1 MRAVRVAGV
10 VLVLVSVTVA
20 LRAAGS
26 DVADAVMRGDVA
38 AVRALIQKK
47 ADVNAAQDDGA
58 TALHWAVY
66 CDNVE
71 VVDMLLRAGAKP
83 AANREGMTPLAM
95 AALYGNPQVVDRLLK
110 SGGDAKALGPN
121 GETMVMFAARNGNPD
136 VIRLLVEAGANV
148 NAREPVRGTTA
159 LMWAVEQRHPE
170 AVAALLSAGA
180 DPAARSAG
188 AGLPRNYIAPRVNT
202 RAVEEAQRRRER
214 AKAAGRTYEEQL
226 EFEYQNG
233 QDLGGPRNAFTA
245 NRAGQGQAD
254 QPAGAAPQPATTA
267 PQPGN
272 TAQQAGN
279 PANTPAQQPASSA
292 QPPAT
297 SDQAPAAAAPQTGAP
312 ANPEANA
319 GRPST
324 GAQGAP
330 SGVEGRGAGAGG
342 GRGRGAGGRAGG
354 AAAAQP
360 AAPEAAAEP
369 DDDDAEVVVAGLVGG
384 GGGGLTPLVFAARE
398 GDIESAKLL
407 IAAKADVNQTTEY
420 GWTPLLVAVNNRN
433 YQLAKLLLD
442 SGANPNISNKGGW
455 TPLYLATDNRNIE
468 GGDYPV
474 PKPDMD
480 HLELIKL
487 LLAKG
492 ADPNARVKDNT
503 LTRTIFTMQWF
514 YENGATAF
522 IRAAQSSDTALMKL
536 LLQYKADPKVATAQG
551 DNALTASAGIGWVD
565 GVTYE
570 RSAKENLEAVRMLL
584 DLGLDPNS
592 ANQEGRTPLMGAAL
606 KGRPE
611 VIQLLVDRGARLDAR
626 DRGSRDTH
634 IPGATIA
641 GLTWQALDYAE
652 GLVRVGV
659 QSAVERPEAKE
670 LIRKLMIERGMK
682 VPPANRTI
690 NSICVVALCDGQ

>member
-1 MRAVRVAGV
+1 MRAGTLLGAFVVILSISAGIG
-10 VLVLVSVTVA
+10 
-20 LRAAGS
+20 AAGS
-26 DVADAVMRGDVA
+26 DVANAIERGDVA
-38 AVRALIQKK
+38 AARALVQKG
-47 ADVNAAQDDGA
+47 ADVNAPQSDGA

-66 CDNVE
+66 RDSVE
-71 VVDMLLRAGAKP
+71 AVDMLMRAGAKS

-95 AALYGNPQVVDRLLK
+95 AALYGDPQIVDRLLK
-110 SGGDAKALGPN
+110 GGADAKALGPN
-121 GETMVMFAARNGNPD
+121 GESMVMFAARNGNPD

-148 NAREPVRGTTA
+148 NAREPLRGTTA
-159 LMWAVEQRHPE
+159 LMWAVEQKHPE
-170 AVAALLSAGA
+170 AVAALLKAGA
-180 DPAARSAG
+180 DPAARSGG

-202 RAVEEAQRRRER
+202 RAVEEAQKRRER
-214 AKAAGRTYEEQL
+214 AKAAGRTYEQQL

-245 NRAGQGQAD
+245 NRAGGAGQAGQAPADAAQQPAAPAQPPATTD
-254 QPAGAAPQPATTA
+254 QAPAVANAAGAGAAPQ
-267 PQPGN
+267 
-272 TAQQAGN
+272 
-279 PANTPAQQPASSA
+279 
-292 QPPAT
+292 
-297 SDQAPAAAAPQTGAP
+297 AAA
-312 ANPEANA
+312 
-319 GRPST
+319 
-324 GAQGAP
+324 
-330 SGVEGRGAGAGG
+330 GRGAGGRNGG
-342 GRGRGAGGRAGG
+342 GRGRGAGAGGRAGG
-354 AAAAQP
+354 GAAQAAAAP
-360 AAPEAAAEP
+360 DAGAAEP
-369 DDDDAEVVVAGLVGG
+369 LDDDSEVVVAGLVGG

-407 IAAKADVNQTTEY
+407 LDAKADINEPTEY
-420 GWTPLLVAVNNRN
+420 GWTPLLTAVNNRN

-442 SGANPNISNKGGW
+442 RGANPNLANKGGW

-480 HLELIKL
+480 HLELIKVL
-487 LLAKG
+487 LEKG

-522 IRAAQSSDTALMKL
+522 IRASQSSDTALMKL
-536 LLQYKADPKVATAQG
+536 LLDYKADPKAATAQG

-565 GVTYE
+565 GVTCE
-570 RSAKENLEAVRMLL
+570 RSPKENLEAVRMLL
-584 DLGLDPNS
+584 DLGLDPNG

-611 VIQLLVDRGARLDAR
+611 VIQLLVDRGAKLDTR
-626 DRGSRDTH
+626 DKGSRDTH

-641 GLTWQALDYAE
+641 GLTWEALDYAE

-659 QSAVERPEAKE
+659 QSAVERPEAAA
-670 LIRKLMIERGMK
+670 LIRKLMAARGMK